1 MPGLFGKVVT
11 NMSEK
16 QISFDGT
23 KIGIAICGSFCT
35 FSQTFEQMKNLKAL
49 NADLTAIMSYHA
61 SSLDTRFGTAVN
73 NIMTI
78 ESICGKGVID
88 TIPLAEPVGPKK
100 MFDLLIVAPCT
111 GNTLAKLA
119 AGITDTPVTMA
130 VKSHLRNGRPVLIA
144 VSTNDAL
151 SASAKNIGLLM
162 NTKNI
167 YFVPFGQDD
176 HEKKPTSLVADFSR
190 IPEAAQ
196 AALEGRQI
204 QPLII

>member
-1 MPGLFGKVVT
+1 
-11 NMSEK
+11 MSESK
-16 QISFDGT
+16 ISFDGV
-23 KIGIAICGSFCT
+23 KIGVAICGSFCT
-35 FSQTFEQMKNLKAL
+35 FSKTFEQMIKLKAM

-61 SSLDTRFGTAVN
+61 SSLDTRFGTAEY
-73 NIMTI
+73 NIMTV
-78 ESICGKGVID
+78 ESICGKEIIN
-88 TIPLAEPVGPKK
+88 TIPLAEPIGPKK

-119 AGITDTPVTMA
+119 NGITDTPVTMA

-151 SASAKNIGLLM
+151 SASAKNIGILL

-167 YFVPFGQDD
+167 YFVPLGQDNFL
-176 HEKKPTSLVADFSR
+176 KKPTSLVADFSK

-196 AALEGRQI
+196 AALDGRQL
-204 QPLII
+204 QPVII